1 MTQMIDQQLARLR
14 MHRNNINRYKR
25 LLKTIL
31 TDCERRFIER
41 RLSEEQSAIEA
52 LAASTFP
59 LPFHIPPTAEEAA

>member
-1 MTQMIDQQLARLR
+1 MIDQQLARLR

-59 LPFHIPPTAEEAA
+59 LTFHIPPTAEEAA